1 MKILLIRLLEAM
13 NLMPVIQKF
22 SLLLL
27 ALLLMFTTPS
37 SDYTLNKENFN
48 DNALKQIE
56 EDTKLKFPKGTFGIN
71 MYCKQVHRLE
81 SRYWAKIGIPSESL
95 NLLLEQLKKNQNGN
109 RDFFFRIYKDCSEQL
124 DWWKPSNE
132 SAREIK
138 FYKKVIVWL
147 CKEEQQW
154 ILYVWFNAR

>member
-27 ALLLMFTTPS
+27 ALLLMFSTPS

-71 MYCKQVHRLE
+71 MYCKQAHRLE
-81 SRYWAKIGIPSESL
+81 ARYWAKIGIPSESL
-95 NLLLEQLKKNQNGN
+95 NLLLEQLKKIQNGN

-138 FYKKVIVWL
+138 FYEKVIVWL